1 MASRAEDSDDV
12 DTEFTHPPTDIFHPF
27 LSDTPLGWVVGLKT
41 VTQENEMSQITL
53 RAYTDI
59 PSVINICV

>member
-27 LSDTPLGWVVGLKT
+27 LSDTPLGWVVRS
-41 VTQENEMSQITL
+41 ENSNSGKRNEPDNP
-53 RAYTDI
+53 A
-59 PSVINICV
+59 CVHRHPQCD